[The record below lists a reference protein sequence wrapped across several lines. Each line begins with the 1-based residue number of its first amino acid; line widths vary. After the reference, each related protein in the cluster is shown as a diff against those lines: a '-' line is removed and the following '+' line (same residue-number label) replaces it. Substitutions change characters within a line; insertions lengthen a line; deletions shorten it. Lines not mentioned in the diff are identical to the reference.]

1 VVVPLLPEV
10 PLFPEV
16 PEVPF
21 PFPFPPEV
29 KMDEVPFP
37 PFPFPFPPEVPPDVK
52 MDEVPFPFP
61 LPFPP
66 DVKMEEVPFPFPLPF
81 PPDVKMEEDPFP
93 FPDFDPV
100 IPVRMMRDWLGK
112 GVELGKLDVAGEL
125 EIRMLLSRTPSPA
138 MILAWITVGSLA
150 KLVMSIK

>member
-1 VVVPLLPEV
+1 MVVVPL
-10 PLFPEV
+10 V

-37 PFPFPFPPEVPPDVK
+37 PFPFPPDVKMDEVPFPPFPFPFPPEVK

-66 DVKMEEVPFPFPLPF
+66 DVKMEEVPFP
-81 PPDVKMEEDPFP
+81 DPFP

-112 GVELGKLDVAGEL
+112 EVELGRLDVAGEL

-138 MILAWITVGSLA
+138 MILAWITVGWLA

>member
-1 VVVPLLPEV
+1 MVVV
-10 PLFPEV
+10 
-16 PEVPF
+16 

-66 DVKMEEVPFPFPLPF
+66 DVKMDEVPFPFPLPF
-81 PPDVKMEEDPFP
+81 PPEVKMEEVPFPDPFP
-93 FPDFDPV
+93 FPDLDPV

-112 GVELGKLDVAGEL
+112 EVELGRLDVAGEL

-138 MILAWITVGSLA
+138 MILAWITVGALA